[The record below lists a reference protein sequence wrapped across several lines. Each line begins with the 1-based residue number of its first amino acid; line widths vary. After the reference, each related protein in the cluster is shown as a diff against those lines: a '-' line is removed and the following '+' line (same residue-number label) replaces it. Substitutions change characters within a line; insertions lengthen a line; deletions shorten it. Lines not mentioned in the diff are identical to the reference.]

1 MAGIPKLLMSVEE
14 ATALLKNQ
22 QRRGENAKQHDLD
35 DQSLIDAEKR
45 VEDWE
50 RETEQLLLEVF
61 DTNELAEQFS
71 RAAGLYKNLG
81 KDFMGRIQAIG
92 GRVTYKNYELDE
104 IIKRLPEFQQAP
116 KTPVK
121 PDTDFWHLIHPAIA
135 GVTKTRFDSKHYA
148 DAIETALK
156 YINEFVKTKVKK
168 KTGKEL
174 DLAPLMQFAF
184 SPNNPII
191 TFDDISTETGKNIQ
205 QGYMQIFTGAMI
217 GIRNPKAHGIVDIDE
232 TRAIHFLFLA
242 SLMMHKLDEA
252 S

>member
-1 MAGIPKLLMSVEE
+1 MSVEE

-22 QRRGENAKQHDLD
+22 QYRGVNAKTHDLTT
-35 DQSLIDAEKR
+35 QGIAEAEKR
-45 VEDWE
+45 VQDWE
-50 RETEQLLLEVF
+50 RETERLLLEMF

-81 KDFMGRIQAIG
+81 KDDLSRMQAIG
-92 GRVTYKNYELDE
+92 GRVTYKNYEIDA

-116 KTPVK
+116 KLQATPEA
-121 PDTDFWHLIHPAIA
+121 DFWHLIHPAIA
-135 GVTKTRFDSKHYA
+135 GVTKSRFDSKHYA

-156 YINEFVKTKVKK
+156 YINELVKAKVKK

-191 TFDDISTETGKNIQ
+191 TFDDISTETGRNIQ
-205 QGYMQIFTGAMI
+205 QGYMQIFAGTMI

-232 TRAIHFLFLA
+232 TRTIHFLFLV
-242 SLMMHKLDEA
+242 SLLMYKLDEA
-252 S
+252 T